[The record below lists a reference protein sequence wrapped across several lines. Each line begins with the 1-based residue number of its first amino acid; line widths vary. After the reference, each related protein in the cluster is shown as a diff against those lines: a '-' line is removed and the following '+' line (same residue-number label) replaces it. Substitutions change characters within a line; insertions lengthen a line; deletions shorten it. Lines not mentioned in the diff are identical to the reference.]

1 MMNDLFTLRWRK
13 PPAPK
18 LYDLACR
25 KCDYQETV
33 RLVDDIVVL
42 HQQADATGAES
53 PRQVESL
60 PKVCPRCGASLKH
73 SKVPVFMQY

>member
-1 MMNDLFTLRWRK
+1 MMNDLFKLRGRK

-25 KCDYQETV
+25 KCDYKEMV

-42 HQQADATGAES
+42 DMQADATEAES

-60 PKVCPRCGASLKH
+60 PKVCPRCGATLKH
-73 SKVPVFMQY
+73 SKVPVFVQY